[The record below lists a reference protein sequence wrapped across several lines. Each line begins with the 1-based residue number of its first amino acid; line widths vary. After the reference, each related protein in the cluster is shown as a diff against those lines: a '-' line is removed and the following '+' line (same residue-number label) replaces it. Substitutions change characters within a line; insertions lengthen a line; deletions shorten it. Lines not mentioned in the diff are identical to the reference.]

1 MQAISNRLGEGTE
14 PFRQRIIGMAKEVAI
29 LIQPESHYDWPT
41 TDLSELVAICDRKE
55 EETETLSGAQADME
69 AMAKENTELLA
80 KAKTRAK
87 TLLEEYVKNVGEGI
101 GENYTVEWKDVE

>member
-1 MQAISNRLGEGTE
+1 
-14 PFRQRIIGMAKEVAI
+14 
-29 LIQPESHYDWPT
+29 
-41 TDLSELVAICDRKE
+41 
-55 EETETLSGAQADME
+55 ME